1 MLFQDSSICQD
12 SLSSGTDL
20 EIGVEEKN
28 FVNSIWEKNDKE
40 EKITKTISRKKTKKL
55 TILGKSNE
63 TFYYF

>member
-40 EKITKTISRKKTKKL
+40 EKITKTISRKMTKKL